1 MLGRG
6 VTTRVFGRH
15 NVNVSKVLIVEDSEV
30 IRASVVSAL
39 RSQGH
44 LAQALPDGTELE
56 RAITSSQP
64 DLVIL
69 DVMLPGGRDGFE
81 LLGVVRKLSRAGVLM
96 LTARDEMTDRIRGLS
111 QGADD
116 YLSKPFAMVELMAR
130 VEAILRRTGAVG
142 SSVTVGDMTIGD
154 DAAIVT
160 RNGVHVDLTE
170 TERRLLAQ
178 LAKHPDRVVSKTQ
191 LLTAVW
197 GYDGYDENIVEVHI
211 SSLRRRLEAHGPR
224 LIHTVR
230 GRGYRLG
237 TA

>member
-1 MLGRG
+1 M
-6 VTTRVFGRH
+6 
-15 NVNVSKVLIVEDSEV
+15 SKVLIVEDSEV

-44 LAQALPDGTELE
+44 LAHALADGIQLE
-56 RAITSSQP
+56 RAITANQP

-116 YLSKPFAMVELMAR
+116 YLAKPFAMVELMAR

-142 SSVTVGDMTIGD
+142 SSVTIGDMTIGD

-160 RNGVHVDLTE
+160 RSGATVDLTE

-178 LAKHPDRVVSKTQ
+178 LARHPDRVVSKTQ

-237 TA
+237 IS

>member
-1 MLGRG
+1 M
-6 VTTRVFGRH
+6 
-15 NVNVSKVLIVEDSEV
+15 SKVLIVEDSEV

-44 LAQALPDGTELE
+44 LAHALADGIQLE
-56 RAITSSQP
+56 RAITANQP

-96 LTARDEMTDRIRGLS
+96 LTARDEMNDRIRGLS

-116 YLSKPFAMVELMAR
+116 YLAKPFAMVELMAR
-130 VEAILRRTGAVG
+130 VEAVLRRTGAVG
-142 SSVTVGDMTIGD
+142 SSVTIGDMTIGD

-160 RNGVHVDLTE
+160 RGGVTVDLTE

-178 LAKHPDRVVSKTQ
+178 LARHPDRVVSKTQ

-237 TA
+237 IS

>member
-1 MLGRG
+1 M
-6 VTTRVFGRH
+6 
-15 NVNVSKVLIVEDSEV
+15 SKVLIVEDSEV

-44 LAQALPDGTELE
+44 LAHALADGIQLE
-56 RAITSSQP
+56 RAITANQP

-116 YLSKPFAMVELMAR
+116 YLAKPFAMVELMAR

-142 SSVTVGDMTIGD
+142 SSVTIGDMTIGD

-160 RNGVHVDLTE
+160 RGGATVDLTE

-178 LAKHPDRVVSKTQ
+178 LARHPDRVVSKTQ

-237 TA
+237 IS

>member
-1 MLGRG
+1 MAKRLAELWS
-6 VTTRVFGRH
+6 
-15 NVNVSKVLIVEDSEV
+15 NVQNTCVSKVLIVEDSEV
-30 IRASVVSAL
+30 ITASVVSAL

-44 LAQALPDGTELE
+44 MAQALPDGTELE
-56 RAITSSQP
+56 RAITTNQP

-81 LLGVVRKLSRAGVLM
+81 LLGVVRRLSRAGVMM
-96 LTARDEMTDRIRGLS
+96 LTARDEITDRIRGLS

-116 YLSKPFAMVELMAR
+116 YLAKPFALVELMAR
-130 VEAILRRTGAVG
+130 IEAILRRTGAMG
-142 SSVTVGDMTIGD
+142 SSITVADLTIAD
-154 DAAIVT
+154 DAAIVS
-160 RNGVHVDLTE
+160 RNGAIIDLTE
-170 TERRLLAQ
+170 TERRLLSQ
-178 LAKHPDRVVSKTQ
+178 LARHPERVVSKTQ

-224 LIHTVR
+224 VIHTVR

-237 TA
+237 SA

>member
-1 MLGRG
+1 MS
-6 VTTRVFGRH
+6 
-15 NVNVSKVLIVEDSEV
+15 NVLVVEDSDV
-30 IRASVVSAL
+30 IRASVTSAL
-39 RSQGH
+39 RSHGH
-44 LAQALPDGTELE
+44 LVKPLPDGTEVE
-56 RAITSSQP
+56 RAITQVQP

-81 LLGVVRKLSRAGVLM
+81 LLGVVRRLSRAGVIM
-96 LTARDEMTDRIRGLS
+96 LTARDDMPDRVRGLS

-116 YLSKPFAMVELMAR
+116 YMAKPFAMVELMAR
-130 VEAILRRTGAVG
+130 VEALLRRTGSVG
-142 SSVTVGDMTIGD
+142 SSVSVGDLTVAD
-154 DAAIVT
+154 DAAHVT
-160 RNGVHVDLTE
+160 RGGVTVDLTE
-170 TERRLLAQ
+170 TERKLLAQ
-178 LAKHPDRVVSKTQ
+178 LARQPDRVVSKTQ

-237 TA
+237 VA